1 MNALEDHYGDILQKA
16 RAGTGLSTA
25 DVARRTGATIQRLQ
39 ELEEGK
45 PHPSADLLTQLARLY
60 RLEPQRLLAI
70 AEERWAPRPIAAVT
84 EGPGGIVRQVVG
96 SLGGYAVNSYLLCD
110 PSTGE
115 AAAVDTAN
123 APDRVMDE
131 AKAAGYRLTTILL
144 THAHPDHIGGCD
156 RLQAASGARL
166 VAHPL
171 DQPDLKPLWNSDRDL
186 SATESAALTV
196 GRLTLH
202 VRWVAGHTHSGA
214 CYVGDGIVFVGDCL
228 FAGSVGRA
236 RSPAS
241 YRGLLGSIEQKLFS
255 LPDSTTIYPGH
266 GPATTVGEERE
277 HNPFFEGEGKP
288 VSRTQPNRP
297 G

>member
-1 MNALEDHYGDILQKA
+1 MSLEDHYGDILQKA
-16 RAGTGLSTA
+16 RAGAGWDAA
-25 DVARRTGATIQRLQ
+25 DVARRTGVTIQRLH
-39 ELEEGK
+39 ELERGA
-45 PHPSADLLTQLARLY
+45 PHPPAELVTQLAQLY
-60 RLEPQRLLAI
+60 RLEPERLLII
-70 AEERWAPRPIAAVT
+70 AEEQWTPRPVAVVT
-84 EGPGGIVRQVVG
+84 EGPGGIVRRVIG

-115 AAAVDTAN
+115 AAAIDTAN
-123 APDRVMDE
+123 APEQVLAE
-131 AKAAGYRLTTILL
+131 AQAAGFRLTTILL
-144 THAHPDHIGGCD
+144 THAHPDHIGGLD

-171 DQPDLKPLWNSDRDL
+171 DQADVGSLWNEERDL
-186 SATESAALTV
+186 TVAESAALSV

-214 CYVGDGIVFVGDCL
+214 CYVGDGMVFVGDCL

-241 YRGLLGSIEQKLFS
+241 YRGLLGSIERKLFT

-266 GPATTVGEERE
+266 GPATTVGEERQ
-277 HNPFFEGEGKP
+277 HNPFFRGGRQRLG
-288 VSRTQPNRP
+288 SQRL
-297 G
+297 GSGL

>member
-1 MNALEDHYGDILQKA
+1 MALEDHYGDILQKA
-16 RAGTGLSTA
+16 RAGAGLSAA
-25 DVARRTGATIQRLQ
+25 DVARRTGVTIQRLQ
-39 ELEEGK
+39 ELESGAL
-45 PHPSADLLTQLARLY
+45 HPPAEMVTRLARLY

-70 AEERWAPRPIAAVT
+70 VEEHWAPRPVAAVT

-115 AAAVDTAN
+115 AAAIDTAN
-123 APDRVMDE
+123 APDEVMAE
-131 AKAAGYRLTTILL
+131 ARAAGVRLTVILL
-144 THAHPDHIGGCD
+144 THAHPDHIGGVD
-156 RLQAASGARL
+156 RLQAVSGARL

-171 DQPDLKPLWNSDRDL
+171 DQPDLEPLWKPGRDL
-186 SATESAALTV
+186 PAEESAALCV

-214 CYVGDGIVFVGDCL
+214 CYVGDGMVFVGDCL

-241 YRGLLGSIEQKLFS
+241 YRGLLGSIERKLFT
-255 LPDSTTIYPGH
+255 LPDATTIYPGH

-277 HNPFFEGEGKP
+277 HNPFF
-288 VSRTQPNRP
+288 R
-297 G
+297 

>member
-1 MNALEDHYGDILQKA
+1 MMLEDHYGDILQKA
-16 RAGTGLSTA
+16 RAGAGLSSA
-25 DVARRTGATIQRLQ
+25 DVARRTGVTIQHLQ
-39 ELEEGK
+39 ELERGT
-45 PHPSADLLTQLARLY
+45 PHPPDDLLTQLAGLY
-60 RLEPQRLLAI
+60 HLEPQRLQTI
-70 AEERWAPRPIAAVT
+70 AGERWAPRPIAAVN
-84 EGPGGIVRQVVG
+84 EGPGGIVRRVIG

-123 APDRVMDE
+123 APEQVLAE
-131 AKAAGYRLTTILL
+131 ARAAGYRLTTILL
-144 THAHPDHIGGCD
+144 THAHPDHIGGLD

-171 DQPDLKPLWNSDRDL
+171 DQADVGSLWREERDL
-186 SATESAALTV
+186 MAEESVALSV

-214 CYVGDGIVFVGDCL
+214 CYVGDGMVFVGDCL

-241 YRGLLGSIEQKLFS
+241 YRGLLGSIERKLFS
-255 LPDSTTIYPGH
+255 LPEETTIYPGH
-266 GPATTVGEERE
+266 GPATTVGEERQ
-277 HNPFFEGEGKP
+277 HNPFFD
-288 VSRTQPNRP
+288 
-297 G
+297 

>member
-1 MNALEDHYGDILQKA
+1 L
-16 RAGTGLSTA
+16 
-25 DVARRTGATIQRLQ
+25 
-39 ELEEGK
+39 
-45 PHPSADLLTQLARLY
+45 
-60 RLEPQRLLAI
+60 
-70 AEERWAPRPIAAVT
+70 
-84 EGPGGIVRQVVG
+84 VRQVVG

-123 APDRVMDE
+123 APEQVMAE
-131 AKAAGYRLTTILL
+131 ARAGGYRLTTILL
-144 THAHPDHIGGCD
+144 THAHPDHIGGVD

-171 DQPDLKPLWNSDRDL
+171 DQPDLKPLWKSDRDL

-214 CYVGDGIVFVGDCL
+214 CYVGEGIVFVGDCL

-236 RSPAS
+236 RSPAA
-241 YRGLLGSIEQKLFS
+241 YRGLLDSIEDRLFT
-255 LPDSTTIYPGH
+255 LPDGTIIFPGH
-266 GPATTVGEERE
+266 GPATTVGEERD
-277 HNPFFEGEGKP
+277 HNPFFGGEGTP
-288 VSRTQPNRP
+288 ISRTRPNRP

>member
-1 MNALEDHYGDILQKA
+1 MSLEDHYGDILQKA
-16 RAGTGLSTA
+16 RAGAGLSTA
-25 DVARRTGATIQRLQ
+25 DVARRTGVTVQRLGA
-39 ELEEGK
+39 LERGT
-45 PHPSADLLTQLARLY
+45 PHPPAEEVTQLARLY
-60 RLEPQRLLAI
+60 RLEPERLLII
-70 AEERWAPRPIAAVT
+70 AEERWRPQPVAEVT

-115 AAAVDTAN
+115 AAAIDTAN
-123 APDRVMDE
+123 APEKVLAE
-131 AKAAGYRLTTILL
+131 ARAADYRLTTVLL
-144 THAHPDHIGGCD
+144 THAHPDHIGGLD

-171 DQPDLKPLWNSDRDL
+171 DQADLGSLWKEGRDL
-186 SATESAALTV
+186 TAVESAPLSV

-214 CYVGDGIVFVGDCL
+214 CYVGDGMVFVGDCL

-236 RSPAS
+236 RSPDS
-241 YRGLLGSIEQKLFS
+241 YRSLLGSIERKLFT

-266 GPATTVGEERE
+266 GPATTVGEERQ
-277 HNPFFEGEGKP
+277 HNPFF
-288 VSRTQPNRP
+288 
-297 G
+297 